1 MVDIRQSCACGR
13 RFRIT
18 SLRVGHARGLL
29 ELRGPLGSPARDHPP
44 DDTEL
49 WEEDKETPLGKV
61 GVVPVGTAVLHSPT
75 QWFAGPAAELRGLAA
90 RMQRTMSAARGIG
103 LAANQVGADVRMIAH
118 DIPECAPS
126 ILVNP
131 VRVSASGNVVRSEG
145 CLSLNV
151 PLAHGQVSRW
161 RTVTIVADL
170 LDGRRVVLEANE
182 MLAKV
187 IQHELD
193 HLDGIEYVQRTH
205 GRVRE
210 DVYSALES
218 ANVDTQWLPVLGPE
232 TATAY

>member
-1 MVDIRQSCACGR
+1 
-13 RFRIT
+13 
-18 SLRVGHARGLL
+18 
-29 ELRGPLGSPARDHPP
+29 
-44 DDTEL
+44 
-49 WEEDKETPLGKV
+49 
-61 GVVPVGTAVLHSPT
+61 
-75 QWFAGPAAELRGLAA
+75 
-90 RMQRTMSAARGIG
+90 
-103 LAANQVGADVRMIAH
+103 MIAH